1 MNSDEGPMVDCLIV
15 GGGPAGLTAALYL
28 ARYRRSVALV
38 DSDESRA
45 SLIPKTH
52 NYPGFVAGISG
63 SDLLKKL
70 REQAYSYGVGVNQGM
85 VQSILLRDDDTF
97 QAMTT
102 CGVVSSRRIIL
113 ATGLVDKDLRL
124 PKQSEAIEEGLLRYC
139 PICDGYEAIA
149 KRICVI
155 GNGPEAARKAL
166 FLRTYS
172 RDVTLLSL
180 DPIATGWLS
189 ELNDARVRVLRSP
202 IVDIKK
208 VKDDIILTFD
218 DATSMTF
225 DVVYPVLGCSVRSEL
240 ALSLGAKHNDV
251 GCLETDHHQR
261 TGVKGIYAIGD
272 VVSDLHQI
280 AVGAG
285 HAAIAATHIHNSLP
299 RNLF

>member
-1 MNSDEGPMVDCLIV
+1 MTSDEAPAVDCLIV
-15 GGGPAGLTAALYL
+15 GGGPAGLTAAIYL

-38 DSDESRA
+38 DSNKSRA

-52 NYPGFVAGISG
+52 NYPGFSGGISG
-63 SDLLKKL
+63 PALLKNL
-70 REQAYSYGVGVNQGM
+70 RKQAHAYGIGVKHGT
-85 VQSILLRDDDTF
+85 VQSLIPKKDDTF
-97 QAMTT
+97 HATT
-102 CGVVSSRRIIL
+102 TDGPISAHRIIL
-113 ATGLVDKDLRL
+113 ATGLVDKDLHL
-124 PKQSEAIEEGLLRYC
+124 PRPFEAIKEGVLRYC
-139 PICDGYEAIA
+139 PICDGYEATG

-155 GNGPEAARKAL
+155 GSEEEAARKAL

-172 RDVTLLSL
+172 RKVTLLSL
-180 DPIATGWLS
+180 DDGGSASSDL
-189 ELNDARVRVLRSP
+189 EDAGIRVVRSRP
-202 IVDIKK
+202 VDIKK
-208 VKDDIILTFD
+208 IDSGIVFTFD
-218 DATSMTF
+218 NGASETF

-240 ALSLGAKHNDV
+240 ALDLGAKHNEV

-285 HAAIAATHIHNSLP
+285 HAAVAATHIHNSLP